1 MRTTWEKIYHHVGTI
16 YGHDTRK
23 ELQNKTNVSIP
34 KPEYTEDVQL
44 KHKQI
49 VELLNLQS
57 ARLGELSESKIFMLT
72 QAVEDG
78 NDPEA
83 PAQLAMLENEID
95 EANCK
100 ASIDPENH
108 PMDAE
113 KTEHDNV

>member
-1 MRTTWEKIYHHVGTI
+1 M
-16 YGHDTRK
+16 
-23 ELQNKTNVSIP
+23 
-34 KPEYTEDVQL
+34 
-44 KHKQI
+44 
-49 VELLNLQS
+49 ELLNLQS
-57 ARLGELSESKIFMLT
+57 ASLSEVSESKIFMLT

-113 KTEHDNV
+113 KTEHNNVWCTYIYRI